1 MDGSSQAPVEIAVD
15 RDLAEEARIAG
26 LGLGEVAETALRRRF
41 GRPAPGT
48 GPDPERFEQLRR
60 EIAAE
65 IAWQNEII
73 DREGFFG
80 EEWRTF

>member
-1 MDGSSQAPVEIAVD
+1 MDDPSKVTVEIAVD
-15 RDLAEEARIAG
+15 HDLADEARLAG
-26 LGLGEVAETALRRRF
+26 LDLGEVAETALRRRF
-41 GRPAPGT
+41 WRPAAGT
-48 GPDPERFEQLRR
+48 GSDTDRMDQVRR

-65 IAWQNEII
+65 IAWRNEII